1 MRLCFATN
9 NVKKLGE
16 IRALLD
22 MDNSIRVVS
31 LADIGCREELLE
43 TQNTLEG
50 NSQQKARY
58 VYQNYQTNCFADDT
72 GLEVFSLDGEPGVYS
87 ARYAGVPKDD
97 GANMDLLLKKMKVDT
112 DRMAQF
118 RTVIT
123 LIIDREEWQFE
134 GIVKGRILEKS
145 RGSQGF
151 GYDPIFQPLGYSQTF
166 AQMDMGKKNSISH
179 RGIAVNKL
187 VKHLMGFST

>member
-9 NVKKLGE
+9 NAKKLDE
-16 IRALLD
+16 IRFLLD
-22 MDNSIRVVS
+22 RSIQVVS
-31 LADIGCREELLE
+31 LAEIGCQEELPE

-50 NSQQKARY
+50 NSQQKALY

-72 GLEVFSLDGEPGVYS
+72 GLEVYSLNGEPGVYS

-97 GANMDLLLKKMKVDT
+97 RANTDLLLKKMKAAT

-123 LIIDREEWQFE
+123 LIIDGEEWQFE
-134 GIVKGRILEKS
+134 GIVKGKILQES

-166 AQMDMGKKNSISH
+166 AQMDIGKKNSISH
-179 RGIAVNKL
+179 RGVAVNKL
-187 VKHLMGFST
+187 VKHLMGLST